1 MRLRHHTLL
10 NMVCNRLGR
19 SPGVNSWPLVAC
31 ATVSV
36 WGCVGVVACAFLTC
50 PYLRRHRGRQTA
62 EDAHSVPG
70 SARRYLRARSQLAGI
85 YQFSSSFLSFL
96 AIL

>member
-50 PYLRRHRGRQTA
+50 PYLRGTGGGRRLRTHIVSP
-62 EDAHSVPG
+62 DRPG
-70 SARRYLRARSQLAGI
+70 GI
-85 YQFSSSFLSFL
+85 YGPGPSSQVSTSFPPLFSPSWL
-96 AIL
+96 